1 MTDLRFDGRVAV
13 VTGAGRGLGRAY
25 AELLAARGA
34 AVIVNDI
41 DDAVAHHT
49 AAHLADAVA
58 CVADVATDE
67 GGAAVINAAL
77 ANYGRVDIVIANAGT
92 SWHVPFAELTGADL
106 ATVLAA
112 GLYGTFHVV
121 RAAWPHFVAK
131 GYGRVV
137 TTASDAVFGFAGRAH
152 YAAAK
157 GAVLALTNTLA
168 VEGAPHGVLANCVL
182 PWGATRLAR
191 PGSNAPDPALAAP
204 PVAWLCH
211 EQCRETGQAFV
222 VGGGR
227 VARVAFGA
235 GPAQRPAAH
244 TVEHYRAAFDAL
256 DV

>member
-92 SWHVPFAELTGADL
+92 SWHVPFA
-106 ATVLAA
+106 
-112 GLYGTFHVV
+112 
-121 RAAWPHFVAK
+121 
-131 GYGRVV
+131 
-137 TTASDAVFGFAGRAH
+137 
-152 YAAAK
+152 
-157 GAVLALTNTLA
+157 
-168 VEGAPHGVLANCVL
+168 
-182 PWGATRLAR
+182 
-191 PGSNAPDPALAAP
+191 
-204 PVAWLCH
+204 
-211 EQCRETGQAFV
+211 
-222 VGGGR
+222 
-227 VARVAFGA
+227 
-235 GPAQRPAAH
+235 
-244 TVEHYRAAFDAL
+244 
-256 DV
+256 